1 MRDEMLENGNFDL
14 QKCIDYF
21 VNQLRV
27 KYFMKIRQ
35 ELDNDNPKVK
45 IGYYDLGR
53 MHKESD
59 RIKRRKKTKEK
70 QEEQIH
76 FYEHSFYTSSVD
88 TYDCNSN
95 LDGFGTEWFQLETKF
110 VNKWLFPRSTEINK
124 ESINDNLRNS
134 VMMQYPNEKTKFAQR
149 IIKAKHKYWMKFSI
163 EMLEVIR
170 KIFRLD
176 FREVV
181 SIYCAVDSVFY
192 HKTSNTI
199 YGVYK
204 HNKNEIS
211 ITKLSKSFIDANK
224 LRDRISEFKNNPN
237 VRFTLHHGSCKYKTE
252 DDLTSDY
259 IIAKT
264 NMYPRIQF
272 YQGKYDTCLQRSVAS
287 ALSTIFRNDKSN
299 HFGDLILQISNIDK
313 SICGKDKINII
324 IQMMMRGY
332 FCNERFPTN
341 PKKRYKKRKRGEVKE
356 KNDYFDI
363 LVNDKGLFTICQLCG
378 SDSNSNHSVAI
389 TNEWI
394 FDSNYKYALPLSKE
408 NLDKCCKSDV
418 GEVCYKY
425 CKLAY
430 RITYSG

>member
-1 MRDEMLENGNFDL
+1 MF
-14 QKCIDYF
+14 
-21 VNQLRV
+21 
-27 KYFMKIRQ
+27 IRS
-35 ELDNDNPKVK
+35 
-45 IGYYDLGR
+45 Y
-53 MHKESD
+53 
-59 RIKRRKKTKEK
+59 KKKK
-70 QEEQIH
+70 KNKGKKDEQIH

-88 TYDCNSN
+88 TYDRNSN

-134 VMMQYPNEKTKFAQR
+134 VMMQYPNQKLNFAQR

-237 VRFTLHHGSCKYKTE
+237 VRFTLHHGSHKYKTE

-272 YQGKYDTCLQRSVAS
+272 YQGKYDTVFQV
-287 ALSTIFRNDKSN
+287 
-299 HFGDLILQISNIDK
+299 ID
-313 SICGKDKINII
+313 IMI
-324 IQMMMRGY
+324 
-332 FCNERFPTN
+332 E
-341 PKKRYKKRKRGEVKE
+341 
-356 KNDYFDI
+356 
-363 LVNDKGLFTICQLCG
+363 
-378 SDSNSNHSVAI
+378 
-389 TNEWI
+389 
-394 FDSNYKYALPLSKE
+394 
-408 NLDKCCKSDV
+408 
-418 GEVCYKY
+418 
-425 CKLAY
+425 
-430 RITYSG
+430 